1 MIRIFLS
8 MAAIMAGSTLIGA
21 LAGGILAGQLGAELG
36 VIVGALLGL
45 AIGFRYSADMT
56 DIADAQRDMQEA
68 YSLKDRLRRRRG
80 RRDPFGEAARR
91 GFLRDRRGEIWHALA
106 TKRRERLARS
116 PLSRYAS
123 QRHHDLEL
131 SDIGIR
137 RKSKPKR

>member
-8 MAAIMAGSTLIGA
+8 MAAIVAGSTLIGA

-68 YSLKDRLRRRRG
+68 NSLKDRLRRRRG
-80 RRDPFGEAARR
+80 RRDPLGEASKRV
-91 GFLRDRRGEIWHALA
+91 FLRDKRSEIWHALA
-106 TKRRERLARS
+106 VKRRQRLTGS
-116 PLSRYAS
+116 PLSRHTS
-123 QRHHDLEL
+123 QGHHDLEL

>member
-1 MIRIFLS
+1 MIRTVLS
-8 MAAIMAGSTLIGA
+8 TAAIVAGSALIGA

-36 VIVGALLGL
+36 VIFGALLGL

-56 DIADAQRDMQEA
+56 DIAAAQRDMQEA
-68 YSLKDRLRRRRG
+68 NTLKDRLRRRRSRQG
-80 RRDPFGEAARR
+80 PFGQASRR
-91 GFLRDRRGEIWHALA
+91 VFLRDKRGEIWHALA

-116 PLSRYAS
+116 PLSRYTG